1 MKPNI
6 CGVTIRLKDIETGKE
21 SKEIDMYDLIYNQH
35 DIEFEFGDIGDD
47 DFGTLP
53 YKDFL
58 FFQND
63 YEVIVKVK
71 GD

>member
-6 CGVTIRLKDIETGKE
+6 CGVTIRLKDIEIGKE
-21 SKEIDMYDLIYNQH
+21 SKEVDMCDLIYNQR
-35 DIEFEFGDIGDD
+35 DIEFEFEDFDEYGDAS
-47 DFGTLP
+47 LP

-58 FFQND
+58 FYQND

>member
-6 CGVTIRLKDIETGKE
+6 YGVTIRLKDKETGKE
-21 SKEIDMYDLIYNQH
+21 SKEIDMFDLIYNQH
-35 DIEFEFGDIGDD
+35 DIEFEFGDIDDD